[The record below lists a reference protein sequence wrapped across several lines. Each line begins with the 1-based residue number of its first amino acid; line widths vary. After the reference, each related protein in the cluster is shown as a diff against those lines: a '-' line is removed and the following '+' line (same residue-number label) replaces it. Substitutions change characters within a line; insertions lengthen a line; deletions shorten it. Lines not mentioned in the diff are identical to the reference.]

1 MRGKGE
7 NGFTKKTDCLWK
19 LYVSKTPTINDLWK
33 ISIRNLEHNHDI
45 DTSPFGFA
53 RHRKLTPREKASA
66 LTALGNNASP
76 SAVLETLHRTAADE
90 NRLCFVSLQEIYNLK
105 AAQRKLAMSGR
116 TPADAVV
123 REMICS
129 GISHAVF
136 LNDHN
141 ELQGLFFTNP
151 LAIILTE
158 YYGYVLHMDATYK
171 TNKHGMPLLHIVGSS
186 PTNKSFTVALCFMTT
201 ESEE

>member
-105 AAQRKLAMSGR
+105 AAQRKLAMSSR

-136 LNDHN
+136 LNDHD
-141 ELQGLFFTNP
+141 ELQGLFFTNRHAP
-151 LAIILTE
+151 
-158 YYGYVLHMDATYK
+158 ATYRRK
-171 TNKHGMPLLHIVGSS
+171 FSDEEILYGRSLLHDDRVRGVIFLGDG
-186 PTNKSFTVALCFMTT
+186 L
-201 ESEE
+201 SEGFL

>member
-1 MRGKGE
+1 
-7 NGFTKKTDCLWK
+7 
-19 LYVSKTPTINDLWK
+19 
-33 ISIRNLEHNHDI
+33 
-45 DTSPFGFA
+45 
-53 RHRKLTPREKASA
+53 
-66 LTALGNNASP
+66 
-76 SAVLETLHRTAADE
+76 
-90 NRLCFVSLQEIYNLK
+90 
-105 AAQRKLAMSGR
+105 MSSR

-136 LNDHN
+136 LNDHD